1 MEAMTL
7 RTKVAEAL
15 RAELKRQELNPTPA
29 IPYRPKVRDGA
40 SRAELRIEG
49 SIDLEAL
56 ADAALE
62 ARKRWHRATDPS
74 AK

>member
-1 MEAMTL
+1 MTL
-7 RTKVAEAL
+7 RAKVAEAL
-15 RAELKRQELNPTPA
+15 RAELRRQADVPD
-29 IPYRPKVRDGA
+29 VMD
-40 SRAELRIEG
+40 RIELYG
-49 SIDLEAL
+49 DPDPKLQGVEGYIDLEAL

>member
-1 MEAMTL
+1 MTL

-15 RAELKRQELNPTPA
+15 GRELLRQEFSPIA
-29 IPYRPKVRDGA
+29 
-40 SRAELRIEG
+40 RIEG
-49 SIDLEAL
+49 QTAIAGDEGGGVIDLEAL

>member
-1 MEAMTL
+1 MTL

-15 RAELKRQELNPTPA
+15 GRELLRQEFSTVA
-29 IPYRPKVRDGA
+29 RVEGA
-40 SRAELRIEG
+40 TAHVSEEG
-49 SIDLEAL
+49 GGTIDLEAL